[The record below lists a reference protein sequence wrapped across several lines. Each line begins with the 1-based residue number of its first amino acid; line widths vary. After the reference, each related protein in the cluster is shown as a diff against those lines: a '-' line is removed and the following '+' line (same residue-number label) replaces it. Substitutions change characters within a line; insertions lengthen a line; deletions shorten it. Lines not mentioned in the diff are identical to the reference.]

1 MFEIGD
7 YVLNATNGICK
18 ISEIVELDMS
28 GDKKLKS
35 YFLLRPVEEENDR
48 VYIPVDNADKRIRKV
63 ITQDEAQAVL
73 DRVPEIE
80 ALVVNNEK
88 ERETLYKEAV
98 RSCEPDNV
106 VSLLKCLHIRN
117 EQRAQ
122 AGKKSTAVDECYGK
136 MAEHNLNAELAFV
149 LEKDKQEIKDIIHDM
164 L

>member
-73 DRVPEIE
+73 NRVPEIE

-88 ERETLYKEAV
+88 ERETRYKEAV
-98 RSCEPDNV
+98 RSCEPDSV

-122 AGKKSTAVDECYGK
+122 AGKKATAVDERYSK

-149 LEKDKQEIKDIIHDM
+149 LEKDKQEIKDIINDM

>member
-28 GDKKLKS
+28 GDKQLKS

-80 ALVVNNEK
+80 ALAVNNEK
-88 ERETLYKEAV
+88 ERETRYKEAV
-98 RSCEPDNV
+98 RSCEPDSV
-106 VSLLKCLHIRN
+106 ISLLKCLHIRN
-117 EQRAQ
+117 EQRAY
-122 AGKKSTAVDECYGK
+122 ERYGK

>member
-28 GDKKLKS
+28 GDKQLKS

-63 ITQDEAQAVL
+63 ITQDEALAVL

-80 ALVVNNEK
+80 ALAVNNEK
-88 ERETLYKEAV
+88 ERETRYKEAV
-98 RSCEPDNV
+98 SFNRPLLLLRHLPCYIRHSCICIKH
-106 VSLLKCLHIRN
+106 SHTT
-117 EQRAQ
+117 Q
-122 AGKKSTAVDECYGK
+122 ASNQCTPVQCFFSIHTIHRFER
-136 MAEHNLNAELAFV
+136 L
-149 LEKDKQEIKDIIHDM
+149 IKH
-164 L
+164 